1 MLALGRAIEA
11 RGWVATV
18 ATHRAFAPLVR
29 SAGLAFAELP
39 GDLESAFGTEA
50 GVRYMAA
57 GRNTLRWASAFN
69 TILAAFWTP
78 MLDSFVTHTANADAI
93 VVSSLSR
100 PAALVASARGIP
112 WVGAYLGPNYPSRAF
127 AHRLAPQLDFEPY
140 RRLTHKL
147 VPLLLL
153 PRSASAAE
161 TKNWL
166 SRHGLQPK
174 PSAPAATI
182 FGFSDR
188 VVPPPAAGEGTVTG
202 YWFLDADETWTPP
215 DDVARFLD
223 APGGPVVAVSLSSI
237 RVDAA
242 REARLA
248 AALDAGAAD
257 AGVRLLVLGGWT
269 AFERWRSGDGR
280 VLVTGPMPHDRVFP
294 RVAAVVHHGGAGSA
308 AAAARAGVPSV
319 VVPFCA
325 DQYFWADRLRRLGVA
340 PPSLSARRLTR
351 REVANALRL
360 ATTTTMRDAARA
372 LGLAIAREDGADR
385 AARIV
390 SEACVQSSA
399 STTSPAARA

>member
-1 MLALGRAIEA
+1 MLAVARAIA
-11 RGWVATV
+11 PHGWIPTV
-18 ATHRAFAPLVR
+18 ATHRAFAPLVEN
-29 SAGLAFAELP
+29 AGIAFAELP
-39 GDLESAFGTEA
+39 GDLESAFATEA

-69 TILAAFWTP
+69 AILASFWTS
-78 MLDSFVTHTANADAI
+78 MLDAFVTHSANADAI

-100 PAALVASARGIP
+100 PAALAAAARGIP
-112 WVGAYLGPNYPSRAF
+112 WVGAYLGPNYPSRSF
-127 AHRLAPQLDFEPY
+127 AHRLAPQLDFDPY

-161 TKNWL
+161 TKKWL
-166 SRHGLQPK
+166 SRHGFPAK

-182 FGFSDR
+182 FGFSER
-188 VVPPPAAGEGTVTG
+188 VVPAPEPRHGVVTG
-202 YWFLDADETWTPP
+202 YWFLDADDSWTPP
-215 DDVARFLD
+215 DEVTRFL
-223 APGGPVVAVSLSSI
+223 AAAGPPVVAVSLSSI

-242 REARLA
+242 REARLVD
-248 AALDAGAAD
+248 ALDGGAED

-269 AFERWRSGDGR
+269 AFERWRRGRDGR

-325 DQYFWADRLRRLGVA
+325 DQFFWADRLRRLGVA
-340 PPSLSARRLTR
+340 PASLSARRLAR
-351 REVANALRL
+351 GPVANALRI
-360 ATTTTMRDAARA
+360 ATSPAMRDAAHA
-372 LGLAIAREDGADR
+372 LGEAIAIEGGAER

-390 SEACVQSSA
+390 ADACAQSSA
-399 STTSPAARA
+399 STTSPAA